1 MHYYPHLIYK
11 ENIMKLFKMIKNFFI
26 RLFRRNFLNIENIVN
41 YIFSTESLPE
51 PLDNDK
57 EFELVKAFQ
66 EQNDISA
73 KSELIEHN
81 LRLVMYIAK
90 RFENKKLDMQ
100 DLVSVGSIGLI
111 KAVDSYKP
119 DKNIKLATYAS
130 RCIENEILM
139 YLRKVNKSLN
149 DLSLDDTL
157 VNDDEGNNLTLG
169 EIIPDNKIAYEEIEL
184 KDQKSYLIQSISKLS
199 DREKLI
205 MSMRYGLNGYEELTQ
220 KEVADY
226 MNISQSYISRLE
238 KKILHKLKREMQ
250 KKYVKKEIN
259 ISFFIVNI
267 QIKHI
272 MDGLN
277 CFHHIK

>member
-1 MHYYPHLIYK
+1 
-11 ENIMKLFKMIKNFFI
+11 MKLFRIIKNFFT
-26 RLFRRNFLNIENIVN
+26 RLFRHDFLNVESVVN
-41 YIFSTESLPE
+41 YIFSSESLPE
-51 PLDNDK
+51 PLDS
-57 EFELVKAFQ
+57 ERESELVLAFQ
-66 EQNDISA
+66 EHNDISA

-139 YLRKVNKSLN
+139 YLRKANKSIN

-157 VNDDEGNNLTLG
+157 SSDDEGNNLTLG
-169 EIIPDNKIAYEEIEL
+169 EIIPDSKIAYDEIEL
-184 KDQKSYLIQSISKLS
+184 KDQKSYLIQSISKLN

-205 MSMRYGLNGYEELTQ
+205 MSMRYGLNGHKELTQ

-250 KKYVKKEIN
+250 KN
-259 ISFFIVNI
+259 
-267 QIKHI
+267 
-272 MDGLN
+272 M
-277 CFHHIK
+277 